1 MSTSRRNQA
10 GHFVTHREGQVR
22 AGPTMTGDR
31 RRVWRA
37 GVLLLCTG
45 SMALATASIPALPPS
60 RIQLSTEFVQAQRQ
74 AFERLGTL
82 QFEQVAPA
90 IVGDLPLAFTLT
102 VTVPRQPGQG
112 VLLQAAVRN
121 RSDQPVRWKVVP
133 PGLPD
138 FGILDAQGDLGV
150 DLPRVPDVPRRP
162 VADAGRPGRAPE
174 FLLVARPEPGRSTCA
189 ARPLSSTHRTPVTRT
204 GSRVTSGASA
214 CRTRAGALPVLRS
227 LFPRCC
233 AAERTADKAEPKAAS
248 TLRG

>member
-1 MSTSRRNQA
+1 MNTSRRNQA
-10 GHFVTHREGQVR
+10 GHLVTHREGQVR

-37 GVLLLCTG
+37 GVLLLCTS

-74 AFERLGTL
+74 AFDRLGTL

-138 FGILDAQGDLGV
+138 FGILNAQGAV
-150 DLPRVPDVPRRP
+150 VWICREYQSYRE
-162 VADAGRPGRAPE
+162 GRWRT
-174 FLLVARPEPGRSTCA
+174 LA
-189 ARPLSSTHRTPVTRT
+189 ARDERLSAPNKNRTVTVQRGSVVGKKRTP
-204 GSRVTSGASA
+204 S
-214 CRTRAGALPVLRS
+214 S
-227 LFPRCC
+227 LCQRYPTFRMLGMP
-233 AAERTADKAEPKAAS
+233 S
-248 TLRG
+248 ML